1 MASLVLDRFV
11 SASSSADA
19 HTSLES
25 ILQALKNN
33 KRKILENEEVNN
45 NKDPANAKLPPDLIW
60 KDDEI
65 LGALRHVLHTGRH
78 KLHDMQVPV
87 DEGASLVC
95 KIYME
100 MLQQDSKCPL
110 LDRDETVLECLID
123 VISDTGSEAAADD
136 DEGGSTVSMYTRVL
150 ALQLLTELCKK
161 RGSKAQTQLLAA
173 PNGLHRLGDLLNLD
187 QEEILRN
194 EALLLAQVVAEWPSC
209 AQNWMLNGIGDHV
222 MQMAMQEGGLTN
234 GNMLVQDCLDLLFT
248 LCKHAPKK
256 MADNFVFESP
266 IITKNLPMLLN
277 LQRGTEYMNP
287 PAKKAPAA
295 KKDDDL
301 DDILKSASAPESQ
314 KEKAQKVV
322 VPRLTAS
329 EEMVIEKT
337 MNLLALLMESDS
349 TKKRVWRSQENLCTF
364 MWDLA
369 LLNPAG
375 TYFFSVPSPQLQQ
388 KALET
393 VSLYFDDYATME
405 KRKLLDG
412 LLRLVCTGGTIAV
425 SLEEKMGISQ
435 ASLHVLRK
443 TMPAEV
449 ASEMLVHTL
458 APPMSMGDDEDE
470 PPPPPIVIHSL
481 IATLFDG
488 LTASPGVDPVLRQI
502 LLAGSVGG
510 LSFFLSDRSSREL
523 MLRIA
528 ETKTIDSEA
537 PATEGGSNTVDEGG
551 SNITTTNLIES
562 IIQAIGKMEEEQNP
576 ENVFLS
582 MMLLRFLC
590 HWCVETPSVVQAIL
604 SYNRSSTVLSSLLG
618 IKTKIHPNKKGV
630 AVLGKLLL
638 GLSMEFMGDDEVKCG
653 GWTRATI
660 MELLAKTSG
669 GAEKI
674 TATLMQFKSVRDFG
688 DTMPWSACDLEF
700 KEWVKWF
707 SKCVV
712 IVQQRVILEIT
723 AGAEG
728 DEESDSAGDELEA
741 DDFQLGVPDRGKM
754 RSLQKFVYQQTKDI
768 IDLNEKLRKANERL
782 ESQQNELSDYKRRVE
797 SAPSQLD
804 SMLTEKTT
812 KVKELQNTVSSLEEE
827 SRVQQERHTAE
838 LGDRDD
844 RIRALQAELDESRQR
859 EKESRDETE
868 TLREEIQSLSQA
880 YTGLEQ
886 QYREQQLRQDSA
898 GNPAIV
904 SGERPIGEQ
913 EQVGLQQNPSASNG
927 VGSTELSTVRAEND
941 RLRDDAQR
949 AEEWMAMAVEK
960 MQTFAQQ
967 NGSLQ
972 TELLQLRES
981 QSQGMNEQ
989 QRDLQQQYQAIFEEK
1004 QNLIQQQNQLQSS
1017 LSAATQEKLT
1027 LQQAYSELEGQISK
1041 ANEELQSTRT
1051 LLQKSRSQ
1059 SASERSELENR
1070 LGAMARDLE
1079 NAGTE
1084 ISRLQAELLQW
1095 QQQPQNDQNIASE
1108 QQAESISTQQAKSVH
1123 EPAAAS
1129 QAAEMD
1135 LLRSALEQQS
1145 VDARSE
1151 IENLRRHEQE
1161 EIYRRESTIR
1171 ELEDRLDRVS
1181 GGNGGSLVE
1190 EMKTKDSQIAELE
1203 ASNEAAQEW
1212 MQKAISQFNMLT
1224 EQNTRMGSENA
1235 TLIAEIRELKHRVAE
1250 NEAAVAR
1257 ASVLEQETTL
1267 KTSRLAEVEAS
1278 LAACEGEL
1286 KLAREDLVSSN
1297 QSSEGSAAEVQQL
1310 RDEIDA
1316 LKVSLQEQ
1324 VSLREQL
1331 HAQLDSEETSRASLA
1346 EELASLKTEL
1356 DGVKAASE
1364 GAELESLREQTATL
1378 TALLTEK
1385 ESTCEQLRTEIGVL
1399 NNDAELRNTEL
1410 EELRLK
1416 EARSRELQTMPGI
1429 AVEPDHSM
1437 PTSQPVEASAQDFF
1451 SDKPSPSAAREVEDF
1466 FSGPP
1471 SVPSNGGTALPQ
1483 QPAIAAN
1490 AHDLFS
1496 ALPATATAQDF
1507 FGGAPVQSG
1516 DNAQERNENISQGMF
1531 ICRQRACKLLSH

>member
-11 SASSSADA
+11 SASSSVDA

-33 KRKILENEEVNN
+33 QKKIPENDEAA
-45 NKDPANAKLPPDLIW
+45 NKDPANAKLPSELIW

-123 VISDTGSEAAADD
+123 VISDTGSEAANDD
-136 DEGGSTVSMYTRVL
+136 DGSSVSMYTRVL

-161 RGSKAQTQLLAA
+161 RGSKAQNQLLAA

-222 MQMAMQEGGLTN
+222 MQMAMQEGGLTK

-287 PAKKAPAA
+287 SAKKVPVA

-301 DDILKSASAPESQ
+301 DDILKNASAPES
-314 KEKAQKVV
+314 ETGKAQEVV
-322 VPRLTAS
+322 VPRLTES
-329 EEMVIEKT
+329 EEQVIEKT
-337 MNLLALLMESDS
+337 MKLLSLLMESES
-349 TKKRVWRSQENLCTF
+349 TKKGVWRSQEHLCTF
-364 MWDLA
+364 IWDLA

-375 TYFFSVPSPQLQQ
+375 TYFFSVPSSQLQQ
-388 KALET
+388 QALET
-393 VSLYFDDYATME
+393 VSLYFNDNATME
-405 KRKLLDG
+405 NRKLLDG
-412 LLRLVCTGGTIAV
+412 LLRLVCTGGTIAE
-425 SLEEKMGISQ
+425 SLEEKMGVSQ
-435 ASLHVLRK
+435 AALHVLRK

-449 ASEMLVHTL
+449 ASEMLMHTL

-488 LTASPGVDPVLRQI
+488 LTETRGVDPVLRQI
-502 LLAGSVGG
+502 LLAGAVGG
-510 LSFFLSDRSSREL
+510 LSFFLPDQSSREL

-528 ETKTIDSEA
+528 ETKTIDSRA
-537 PATEGGSNTVDEGG
+537 PVTGGEPNTVNESD
-551 SNITTTNLIES
+551 SDITTLTLIES

-618 IKTKIHPNKKGV
+618 IKTKTHPHKKGV

-674 TATLMQFKSVRDFG
+674 TATLVQFKSVSDFG
-688 DTMPWSACDLEF
+688 DSMPWSACDLEF

-712 IVQQRVILEIT
+712 LVQQRVIVEIT

-728 DEESDSAGDELEA
+728 EEGSDGEGDELEA
-741 DDFQLGVPDRGKM
+741 EDGQLGVPDRDKM
-754 RSLQKFVYQQTKDI
+754 RSLQKLVYQQSKDI
-768 IDLNEKLRKANERL
+768 TDLNERLRKANGRL

-812 KVKELQNTVSSLEEE
+812 KVKELENNISSLEED
-827 SRVQQERHTAE
+827 SRIQQERHTAE
-838 LGDRDD
+838 VGDRDD
-844 RIRALQAELDESRQR
+844 RIRALQAELEESKQR

-898 GNPAIV
+898 GHAAMI
-904 SGERPIGEQ
+904 SAERPVGQQELGGLEQ
-913 EQVGLQQNPSASNG
+913 NLHAGNG
-927 VGSTELSTVRAEND
+927 VGSTEVSTVRAEND

-967 NGSLQ
+967 NGALQ

-989 QRDLQQQYQAIFEEK
+989 QRDLQQQYQALFEEK
-1004 QNLIQQQNQLQSS
+1004 QSLIQHQNQLQSG
-1017 LSAATQEKLT
+1017 LSVATQEKQN
-1027 LQQAYSELEGQISK
+1027 LQQGYSELEGQISR
-1041 ANEELQSTRT
+1041 ANEELHSTRT
-1051 LLQKSRSQ
+1051 LLEESRSQ
-1059 SASERSELENR
+1059 AASERSELENR

-1084 ISRLQAELLQW
+1084 RSRLQAELVQW
-1095 QQQPQNDQNIASE
+1095 QQQPQTDRNITNE
-1108 QQAESISTQQAKSVH
+1108 QRAESMFSPEAASVH
-1123 EPAAAS
+1123 EPAVAAS
-1129 QAAEMD
+1129 LTAEVEH
-1135 LLRSALEQQS
+1135 LRSALEQQS

-1151 IENLRRHEQE
+1151 IETVRRHEQE
-1161 EIYRRESTIR
+1161 EIYRREATIR

-1190 EMKTKDSQIAELE
+1190 EMKTKDTQIAELE

-1235 TLIAEIRELKHRVAE
+1235 ALIAEIRELKNKAAE
-1250 NEAAVAR
+1250 NETAFAR
-1257 ASVLEQETTL
+1257 ASVLEQESML
-1267 KTSRLAEVEAS
+1267 QSSRLAEAEAS
-1278 LAACEGEL
+1278 LAACEVEL
-1286 KLAREDLVSSN
+1286 EQAREDLVSRS
-1297 QSSEGSAAEVQQL
+1297 QSSEGAAAEVQQL
-1310 RDEIDA
+1310 RDEIET

-1331 HAQLDSEETSRASLA
+1331 RAQLDSEETSTASLM
-1346 EELASLKTEL
+1346 EELASVKTKL
-1356 DGVKAASE
+1356 NGGKAASE
-1364 GAELESLREQTATL
+1364 GAELESLREQAATL
-1378 TALLTEK
+1378 NASLAEK
-1385 ESTCEQLRTEIGVL
+1385 ESTCEQLRTEIGAL
-1399 NNDAELRNTEL
+1399 NSDAERRNTEL
-1410 EELRLK
+1410 QALRSK
-1416 EARSRELQTMPGI
+1416 EARSGEMQTTLGV
-1429 AVEPDHSM
+1429 ATKSNNST
-1437 PTSQPVEASAQDFF
+1437 PTSQPSEQSAQDFF
-1451 SDKPSPSAAREVEDF
+1451 SNKPSSSAASETEDF

-1471 SVPSNGGTALPQ
+1471 SVPSNGGTAPPQ
-1483 QPAIAAN
+1483 QPAMAAN

-1496 ALPATATAQDF
+1496 AAPALPAAATAHDF
-1507 FGGAPVQSG
+1507 FGVSPVQSG
-1516 DNAQERNENISQGMF
+1516 DNAQEGNEDISQGMS
-1531 ICRQRACKLLSH
+1531 ISG